1 MYNLEQLKEK
11 KEFIQKLSPALESID
26 DVEGI
31 DYEAYEFPYEENTY
45 IDEFVIIKTPAK
57 ILVRCV
63 NRCCVEYILKEISE
77 MLLGGKTSYSIAEY
91 QKAKKDYKKVI

>member
-26 DVEGI
+26 GVEGI
-31 DYEAYEFPYEENTY
+31 DYEAYEFPYGDNIY
-45 IDEFVIIKTPAK
+45 VDEFVIIRTFAR
-57 ILVRCV
+57 ILVKCV
-63 NRCCVEYILKEISE
+63 NSCCVEYILKEISK
-77 MLLGGKTSYSIAEY
+77 MLLREKTSYDNIEY